1 METKDIQTLPAND
14 IVQSLF
20 SERVSRRNFFK
31 LMGGGVAVV
40 LTTCDLFGAALLDDV
55 GDDSLAAWIHILE
68 DGKVNV
74 FTGKVEVGQ
83 NIRTSLSQVVAEEL
97 RVPIDAIEMIMGD
110 TSLTPYDRG
119 TFGSLTTPTMSPKLR
134 KAAASLRE
142 VLLDM
147 AAQSS
152 KMSAASLKAEGGKVI
167 LPDGKSM
174 TYAALTKGQKIL
186 KPLNDKAPLTSPGQ
200 WKVAGTSV
208 PKIDGRSFIT
218 GKHKYASDQTL
229 PGMLYGKILRPPSYG
244 ATLVSANTTKA
255 KAMAGI
261 TIVEEKDFIGV
272 VGPDSLSA
280 ETALWEIS
288 AQWKEISQPSRDNI
302 FSYLKEKAEAPRGE
316 SNKGNAEKIFAD
328 AKDGLAQTFL
338 IDYIAH
344 VPLEPRAALANWE
357 GQKLTV
363 WTGTQRPFGVQEEL
377 SKLFSISKENVRV
390 IMPDTGSGYGGKH
403 TGDAALE
410 AARLSKAVG
419 KPVKVNWTREEE
431 FRWAYFRPAG
441 VIEMKSVVNDEGMVT
456 AWEHH
461 NYNSGGAGLRN
472 PYDVANEKIEFHPVE
487 SPLRQGSY
495 RALAATANVFA
506 RECQMNDMAGMRKMD
521 AVAFRLKNLND
532 QRLKDVLNAT
542 ATAFGWGKA
551 KTNGHGYG
559 IACAYEKGGY
569 IGTAVEA
576 HVENDEVKIDRV
588 VATYE
593 CGKIINPRHL
603 KSQVSGSLVQGLGG
617 ALFEAIDFKD
627 GKILNGSMSN
637 YRVPRFSDLPQ
648 IEVVLLDRPDI
659 ESTGAGEAALVALA
673 PAIRQAIF
681 EETGKKLNSL
691 PMIPRGV
698 KS

>member
-1 METKDIQTLPAND
+1 MQKEDQTLSASNRKE
-14 IVQSLF
+14 SLF
-20 SERVSRRNFFK
+20 NERVSRRNFFT
-31 LMGGGVAVV
+31 LMGGGVAVAF
-40 LTTCDLFGAALLDDV
+40 TTYDLFGASLLDDV
-55 GDDSLAAWIHILE
+55 LADDSLAAWIHVQE
-68 DGKVNV
+68 NGKITV

-97 RVPIDAIEMIMGD
+97 RVPISAIEMIMGD

-119 TFGSLTTPTMSPKLR
+119 TYGSLTTPTMSPKLR

-142 VLLDM
+142 VLIEM

-152 KMSAASLKAEGGKVI
+152 KTAVALLKAHDGKVI
-167 LPDGKSM
+167 LPDGKSIA
-174 TYAALTKGQKIL
+174 YATLTKGQKVL
-186 KPLNDKAPLTSPGQ
+186 KPLNEKASLTPPDQ
-200 WKVAGTSV
+200 WKIAGTSV
-208 PKIDGRSFIT
+208 PKIHGRSFIT
-218 GKHKYASDQTL
+218 GKHKYTFDHTL

-244 ATLVSANTTKA
+244 ASLVSVDTSKA
-255 KAMAGI
+255 KAMARI
-261 TIVEEKDFIGV
+261 TVVEEKDFIGV
-272 VGPDSLSA
+272 VGPDSSSA
-280 ETALWEIS
+280 ENALWEIS
-288 AQWKEISQPSRDNI
+288 AQWKEISQPSRENI
-302 FSYLKEKAEAPRGE
+302 FNYLKEKSDSPKGE
-316 SNKGNAEKIFAD
+316 SNKGNAGKVFAD
-328 AKDGLAQTFL
+328 AKDGIAQTFL
-338 IDYIAH
+338 VEYIAH

-357 GQKLTV
+357 GEKLIV
-363 WTGTQRPFGVQEEL
+363 WTGTQRPFGVQEQL
-377 SKLFSISKENVRV
+377 SELFSIPKENVRV

-410 AARLSKAVG
+410 AARLSKAVA

-441 VIEMKSVVNDEGMVT
+441 VIEMKSVVNDEGIVT

-472 PYDVANEKIEFHPVE
+472 PYEVANEKIEFHPVE

-506 RECQMNDMAGMRKMD
+506 RECQMNDMAGLRKMD
-521 AVAFRLKNLND
+521 PVAFRLKNMKD

-542 ATAFGWGKA
+542 AKAFGWGNA
-551 KTNGHGYG
+551 RVNGHGYG

-569 IGTAVEA
+569 IATAVEV
-576 HVENDEVKIDRV
+576 HMENDGLKIDRV
-588 VATYE
+588 VASYE

-603 KSQVSGSLVQGLGG
+603 RSQVSGSLVQGLGG

-627 GKILNGSMSN
+627 GKIINGSLSN

-648 IEVVLLDRPDI
+648 IEIILVDRPDI

-681 EETGKKLNSL
+681 EATGKKLNSL
-691 PMIPRGV
+691 PMIPDGL